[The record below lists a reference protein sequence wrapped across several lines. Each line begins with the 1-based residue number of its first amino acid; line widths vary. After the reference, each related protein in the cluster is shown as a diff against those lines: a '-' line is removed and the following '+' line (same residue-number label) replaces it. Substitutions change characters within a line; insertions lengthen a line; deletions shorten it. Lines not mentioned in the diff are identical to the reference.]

1 MTIYEKLAAIQ
12 QELVAPKGQ
21 KNTFGNYNYR
31 SCEDIEHAVKPLLK
45 KYNSTVVMDGG
56 SMSVVGDRIYMTVKV
71 IFIDLETGDQYMTSA
86 TVREEE
92 SKKGMDATQVSGAC
106 ISYARK
112 YALAGLLMID
122 NEKDAD
128 TDSYTKK
135 KKDAEEDEKHADEVE
150 FVQNAKIPQ
159 VKVDVLKKMC
169 STESVSIEKLCAAYK
184 VKNLEDLTE
193 KHFQNINAHWGK
205 VKEACHA

>member
-184 VKNLEDLTE
+184 VASLEDLTE

>member
-1 MTIYEKLAAIQ
+1 MTIFEKLAAIQ

-184 VKNLEDLTE
+184 VKSLEDLTE

>member
-169 STESVSIEKLCAAYK
+169 FTESVSIEKLCAAYK
-184 VKNLEDLTE
+184 VKSLEDLTE

>member
-1 MTIYEKLAAIQ
+1 MTIFEKLAAIQ

-71 IFIDLETGDQYMTSA
+71 IFIDLDTGDQYMTSA

-184 VKNLEDLTE
+184 VKSLEDLTE

>member
-92 SKKGMDATQVSGAC
+92 SKKGMDSTQVSGAC

-184 VKNLEDLTE
+184 VKSLEDLTE

>member
-1 MTIYEKLAAIQ
+1 MTIFEKLAQIQ

-45 KYNSTVVMDGG
+45 KYNSTIVMDGG
-56 SMSVVGDRIYMTVKV
+56 SMSVVEDRIYMTVKV
-71 IFIDLETGDQYMTSA
+71 IFIDLDTGDQYMTSA

-150 FVQNAKIPQ
+150 FVQNAKISEA
-159 VKVDVLKKMC
+159 KVGVLKKMC
-169 STESVSIEKLCAAYK
+169 STESVSIEKLCEAYK
-184 VKNLEDLTE
+184 VKSLEDLTE

-205 VKEACHA
+205 VKEVCHA

>member
-184 VKNLEDLTE
+184 VKSLEDLTE

>member
-1 MTIYEKLAAIQ
+1 MTIFEKLAAIQ

-56 SMSVVGDRIYMTVKV
+56 EMKNIGDRYYLTCKV
-71 IFIDLETGDQYMTSA
+71 VFIDLDTGDQYMTSA
-86 TVREEE
+86 VVREDE
-92 SKKGMDATQVSGAC
+92 SRKGMTAEQISGSS
-106 ISYARK
+106 ISYCRK
-112 YALAGLLMID
+112 FCLAGLFLID

-128 TDSYTKK
+128 SEKQTKK
-135 KKDAEEDEKHADEVE
+135 RKDAEEDEKHADEVE

-184 VKNLEDLTE
+184 VKSLEDLTE

>member
-169 STESVSIEKLCAAYK
+169 STESVSIEKLCAAYN
-184 VKNLEDLTE
+184 VASLEDLTE